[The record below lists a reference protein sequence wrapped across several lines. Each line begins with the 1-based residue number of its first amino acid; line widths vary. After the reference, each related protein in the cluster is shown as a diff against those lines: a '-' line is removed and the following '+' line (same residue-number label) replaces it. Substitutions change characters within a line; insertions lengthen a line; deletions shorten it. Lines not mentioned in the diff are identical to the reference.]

1 MSKFPFGKPSFP
13 FVTLDVF
20 TTTPFAGNQ
29 LAIVVIPPDQHD
41 TLTTAQMQA
50 VTREFNFSET
60 VFLFQRASHAA
71 TDVPEWR
78 IRIFFPKHEL
88 AFAGHPTIGTA
99 VYALGTLMQ
108 GANKGRLL
116 CPAGPIELEYFPS
129 EQRARASIPHNF
141 HRHTEAEFTREQVYA
156 LQPKLKDAR
165 VEFKDVNVLSSVK
178 GMNIV
183 AVELADLEALAQVYI
198 SGIPAR
204 PKLDSDWDVGFG
216 AAYYYV
222 FLDRGGT
229 DRPTVLR
236 TRMMEGTLEDPATGS
251 AACALSCVIPL
262 PNPSLLTHG

>member
-1 MSKFPFGKPSFP
+1 MSTFPFGKPSFS

-29 LAIVVIPPDQHD
+29 LAVVVIPPDQHD

-99 VYALGTLMQ
+99 VYALGTLLK

-116 CPAGPIELEYFPS
+116 CNAGPIELEFFPK

-156 LQPKLKDAR
+156 SQPKLKDAGIELR
-165 VEFKDVNVLSSVK
+165 NVNVLSSVK

-183 AVELADLEALAQVYI
+183 AVELADLNALEQLYV

-204 PKLDSDWDVGFG
+204 PKLDTEWDVGHG
-216 AAYYYV
+216 STYWYV
-222 FLDRGGT
+222 FLDRGGA
-229 DRPTVLR
+229 DRPAVLR

-251 AACALSCVIPL
+251 AACALSCVIIPL
-262 PNPSLLTHG
+262 RPLSN